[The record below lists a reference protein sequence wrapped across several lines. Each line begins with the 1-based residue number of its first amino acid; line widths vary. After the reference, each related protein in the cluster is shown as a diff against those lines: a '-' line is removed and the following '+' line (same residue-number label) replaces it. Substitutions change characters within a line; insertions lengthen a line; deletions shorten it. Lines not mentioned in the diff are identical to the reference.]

1 MKIEITKTSTLQHI
15 SDQFCAVFPF
25 LKLEFYKEKHKTNE
39 GSDVD
44 DQLTRDTLLIKIQ
57 PDLKETYFNIDGEIS
72 VADFEKMM
80 KDKFNLNVQVFRK
93 SSKIWLQTTST
104 DHWTLNKQNG
114 KGERSTT
121 DYNIEPLDI
130 TDFDV
135 D

>member
-1 MKIEITKTSTLQHI
+1 MKIEITKTSALQHI

-57 PDLKETYFNIDGEIS
+57 PDLTETYLNIDGEIS